1 VRDENL
7 RQGSYGESELEWV
20 RSFDVSSVKC
30 LIVCRGPV
38 RKEAYDIMEGIGV
51 EKIGI
56 LLSEKDSIVYPRSL
70 APELRSMDGQ
80 DNVHRVPDY
89 MGAGQE
95 EKLERIGEIIDI
107 AKNHGYTHIFAGYG
121 FMAEDAE
128 FIEAIENAEIT
139 FIGPS
144 SRVCRL
150 AGAKDEAKKLARGL
164 GNAVIPGTDDVSAQ
178 AMARKASDRA
188 ALEKVATENA
198 LAFTY
203 DGALEHVENAEQLLL
218 AGYRASTELVTI
230 EELQEMALEIAQEMW
245 KDFPSHRIRFKH
257 IAGGGGKGQRVVS
270 QPDEVEAAVVNLLA
284 EVKMTAPGSN
294 RNFLIELN
302 IETSRHNEIQLIG
315 NGDWSLSL
323 GGRDCSIQM
332 HEQKILEFSL
342 TKELLETEIEGK
354 SGVAAETLQGDIE
367 TLQRMEDESEKFGQ
381 ATGLNS
387 VSTFECIVDG
397 TNHFFMEMNTR
408 IQVEHGVT
416 ELAYRLKFTNPENAA
431 ECFYVDELIEAMVL
445 LAEHGP
451 RLPKPERV
459 MRHPSGTEARLNAT
473 NDAIQPHA
481 GGVIKGWSQP
491 IEDEIRFDQGIGTR
505 NPDTGAFVF
514 YNLAG
519 AYDSNVAL
527 ILTHGDDR
535 NDNMQRMAE
544 ILRRTELRG
553 EDLKTNLEIH
563 YGLCNWFVGQGPMA
577 KPDTRFMVPYL
588 AAVGSLKKTV
598 NDIDLDFAAGELLDG
613 MSDAD
618 ARQTFQAKQTL
629 LLRPMAKLLEAPH
642 VLAGFLGRYAGE
654 LWEVQGGQLRFADNP
669 MRFLHELYQY
679 LNLEHT
685 PAKPPSDVIWDHDEA
700 IMESAFAFYGR
711 VAELSG
717 VTDWAETRQLLEAE
731 DGGKVSNGDAEL
743 WAACQASHRGF
754 QCGMELLLLI
764 PAVGVD
770 TGFSEIHVADDY
782 SLVFP
787 DRFQDADTA
796 EALTRHLAPP
806 PEASP
811 DEIVAPMGGA
821 FYAREA
827 PHLPMLID
835 EGQHFEAGQP
845 LFIIE
850 VMKMFNKV
858 VAPCSGTVTK
868 NLMQDSDGKIIVKGE
883 TIFKIEPDERVVVES
898 AEEVA
903 ARKQATTKRLLGQA

>member
-1 VRDENL
+1 MRDENM
-7 RQGSYGESELEWV
+7 RPGKFHESECEWV
-20 RSFDVSSVKC
+20 QSFAVNSVKC

-38 RKEAYDIMEGIGV
+38 RKEAYDILEDMGV
-51 EKIGI
+51 ERIGI

-70 APELRSMDGQ
+70 APELRGIEDVQ
-80 DNVHRVPDY
+80 TVHRIQDY

-95 EKLERIGEIIDI
+95 EKLERIGEILEI
-107 AKNHGYTHIFAGYG
+107 AKFHDYTHIFAGYG

-128 FIEAIENAEIT
+128 FIEAIENAGIT

-164 GNAVIPGTDDVSAQ
+164 GNAVIPGTDDVSSRAL
-178 AMARKASDRA
+178 AKRAADRA
-188 ALEKVATENA
+188 ALEKLATEKG
-198 LAFTY
+198 LDFQY
-203 DGALEHVENAEQLLL
+203 DESIEHTENAEQLLL

-230 EELQEMALEIAQEMW
+230 EELQETAAEVAQTMW
-245 KDFPSHRIRFKH
+245 ADYPSHRIRFKH

-270 QPDEVEAAVVNLLA
+270 KPEEVEAAVVNLLA

-323 GGRDCSIQM
+323 GGRDCSLQM
-332 HEQKILEFSL
+332 HEQKLLEVSL
-342 TKELLETEIEGK
+342 TKELLEAA
-354 SGVAAETLQGDIE
+354 VAAASGTAADVLKGDIE
-367 TLQRMEDESEKFGQ
+367 TLQRMEDESERFGA

-416 ELAYRLKFTNPENAA
+416 ELAYRLKFTNPANSTQS
-431 ECFYVDELIEAMVL
+431 FYVDELIEAMVL
-445 LAEHGP
+445 LAEHGS

-459 MRHPSGTEARLNAT
+459 IRHPSGIEARINAT
-473 NDAIQPHA
+473 NDALQPHA
-481 GGVIKGWSQP
+481 GGLIKSWSDP

-527 ILTHGDDR
+527 VLTHGDDR
-535 NDNMQRMAE
+535 DHNLRRMAE
-544 ILRRTELRG
+544 IIRRTELRG
-553 EDLKTNLEIH
+553 EDLKTNMELH
-563 YGLCNWFVGQGPMA
+563 YGLCHWFVGKGAMA
-577 KPDTRFMVPYL
+577 KPDTRFMIPYL
-588 AAVGSLKKTV
+588 AGVGALQKIA
-598 NDIDLDFAAGELLDG
+598 NDIDLPFAAGVLLKQMKDP
-613 MSDAD
+613 A
-618 ARQTFQAKQTL
+618 ARKTFAAKETL
-629 LLRPMAKLLEAPH
+629 LLRPMGRLLESPH
-642 VLAGFLGRYAGE
+642 TLAGFLGLFDGE
-654 LWEVQGGQLRFADNP
+654 LWETRDGKPHFAENP
-669 MRFLHELYQY
+669 MRFLQELYHF
-679 LNLEHT
+679 LNIENA
-685 PAKPPSDVIWDHDEA
+685 PDKPPSEIIWDHDEV
-700 IMESAFAFYGR
+700 IMENAFAFYSH

-717 VTDWAETRQLLEAE
+717 TTDWTETQKLLEGS
-731 DGGKVSNGDAEL
+731 DGGKIARGDAEL
-743 WAACQASHRGF
+743 WEACQAAHRGF

-764 PAVGVD
+764 PSMGIES
-770 TGFSEIHVADDY
+770 GFSDITVADDY
-782 SLVFP
+782 TVKFP
-787 DRFQDADTA
+787 EYFEDADNASTLA
-796 EALTRHLAPP
+796 RYLAPP
-806 PEASP
+806 PQASP

-827 PHLPMLID
+827 PHLPLLID

-850 VMKMFNKV
+850 VMKMFNTV
-858 VAPCSGTVTK
+858 VAPCSGSVTR
-868 NLMQDSDGKIIVKGE
+868 NRMQDADGTIIVKGE
-883 TIFKIEPDERVVVES
+883 TIFKIEPDERVVEES

-903 ARKQATTKRLLGQA
+903 ARKQGATTRLLG

>member
-1 VRDENL
+1 MRDENM
-7 RQGSYGESELEWV
+7 RPGQFHESECEWV
-20 RSFDVSSVKC
+20 RSFAVQNVKC

-38 RKEAYDIMEGIGV
+38 RKEAYDIMESIGV

-95 EKLERIGEIIDI
+95 EKLERIDEIIEI
-107 AKNHGYTHIFAGYG
+107 AKTHGYTHIFAGYG

-128 FIEAIENAEIT
+128 FIEAIENAGIT

-150 AGAKDEAKKLARGL
+150 AGAKDEAKKLARSL

-178 AMARKASDRA
+178 ALAKRAKDRA
-188 ALEKVATENA
+188 ALEKLATENS
-198 LAFTY
+198 LAFQY
-203 DGALEHVENAEQLLL
+203 DDGLEHVENAEQLLL

-230 EELQEMALEIAQEMW
+230 EELQETAREIAEGMW
-245 KDFPSHRIRFKH
+245 KDFPSNRIRFKH

-270 QPDEVEAAVVNLLA
+270 EPGEVEAAVVNLLA

-332 HEQKILEFSL
+332 YEQKILEFSL
-342 TKELLETEIEGK
+342 TRELLEKELEAK
-354 SGVAAETLQGDIE
+354 SGTAAKTIQGDIE
-367 TLQRMEDESEKFGQ
+367 TLQRMEDESERFGQ

-387 VSTFECIVDG
+387 VSTFECIVEG

-416 ELAYRLKFTNPENAA
+416 ELAYRLKFTNPENSTQS
-431 ECFYVDELIEAMVL
+431 FYVDELIEAMVL

-481 GGVIKGWSQP
+481 GGLIKGWSEP
-491 IEDEIRFDQGIGTR
+491 IKDEIRFDQGIGTR

-535 NDNMQRMAE
+535 ESNMERMSE

-553 EDLKTNLEIH
+553 EDLKTNLDIH

-577 KPDTRFMVPYL
+577 KPDTSFMVPYL
-588 AAVGSLKKTV
+588 AGVGSLQKIV
-598 NDIDLDFAAGELLDG
+598 NDIDLQYAAGELLKG
-613 MSDAD
+613 MDDPA
-618 ARQTFQAKQTL
+618 ARKTFQAKETL
-629 LLRPMAKLLEAPH
+629 LLRPMGRLLDRPH
-642 VLAGFLGRYAGE
+642 ALAGFIGRFDGE
-654 LWEVQGGQLRFADNP
+654 LWEVRDGKPRFKENP
-669 MRFLHELYQY
+669 MRFLQELYHY
-679 LNLEHT
+679 LNIENA
-685 PAKPPSDVIWDHDEA
+685 PDKPPSDIIWDHDEV
-700 IMESAFAFYGR
+700 IMENAFAFYSR
-711 VAELSG
+711 VAEASG
-717 VTDWAETRQLLEAE
+717 TTDWNETRKLLESG
-731 DGGKVSNGDAEL
+731 DGGNIANGDAQL
-743 WAACQASHRGF
+743 WAACQAAHRGF
-754 QCGMELLLLI
+754 QCGMEMLLLI
-764 PAVGVD
+764 PSISIES
-770 TGFSEIHVADDY
+770 GFSEVSVAEDY
-782 SLVFP
+782 TLQFP
-787 DRFQDADTA
+787 DQFEDAEQA
-796 EALTRHLAPP
+796 ETLRRYLAPP

-827 PHLPMLID
+827 PHLPLLID

-868 NLMQDSDGKIIVKGE
+868 NLMKDADGQIIVKGE
-883 TIFKIEPDERVVVES
+883 TIFKIEPDERIVVES
-898 AEEVA
+898 EVEIA
-903 ARKQATTKRLLGQA
+903 ARKQSTTKRLLG